1 MMTNEDAIK
10 DIVKETCEGCLYIEN
25 CEREYCAFYLAIKA
39 LENQPRWIPVT
50 ERLPEINVEVI
61 VTDIETI
68 GTYASWYLGEGFWEC
83 DNGKFNNRI
92 IAWMPL
98 PQPYSKEEQS

>member
-1 MMTNEDAIK
+1 MTNKEAIEQLICIKRIKEDFHSPVNK
-10 DIVKETCEGCLYIEN
+10 HDIEALE
-25 CEREYCAFYLAIKA
+25 LAIKA
-39 LENQPRWIPVT
+39 LESSSWIPVT

-98 PQPYSKEEQS
+98 PKPYTKEEQS